1 MNVQAFGIH
10 GDPGAGK
17 PGGAAEGRT
26 ERPGKQERSEG
37 DRRYHVLKVLFQK
50 ETAEFINSRRM
61 LLFVLLAVLI
71 TVSGF
76 YAAVSGLSEALENG
90 NTASEFLFLKLFTV
104 SANSIPSY
112 NSLMALMGPFIGIFM
127 GFDAINSE
135 RTEGTLNRL
144 VSQPLY
150 RDQIIISK
158 FLAGLFISAVMVF
171 ASGLLIGSVGL
182 ITTGLVP
189 TGEEVGRLFIYL
201 CFCVI
206 YIGFWLA
213 MAILF
218 STVCRHA
225 ATSALACIA
234 VWLFCAI
241 FVSLLAGIIAD
252 AMYPVSGNDM
262 QAMMNEYQNYTCELN
277 LNRLSP
283 YYLFAEAAGTVLNPG
298 VRTINAVTVT
308 QLSGA
313 ISSNLS
319 LGQSLLLV
327 WPHLTGLAALM
338 LAVFAVS
345 YVSFMRQEI
354 RSR

>member
-1 MNVQAFGIH
+1 MI
-10 GDPGAGK
+10 
-17 PGGAAEGRT
+17 
-26 ERPGKQERSEG
+26 
-37 DRRYHVLKVLFQK
+37 
-50 ETAEFINSRRM
+50 
-61 LLFVLLAVLI
+61 LFVILTALI
-71 TVSGF
+71 TVTGF
-76 YAAVSGLSEALENG
+76 YAAVTGLSDALESG
-90 NTASEFLFLKLFTV
+90 SSSASFLFLKLFTV

-150 RDQIIISK
+150 RDNIIIGK
-158 FLAGLFISAVMVF
+158 FLAGIFLTAIMVF
-171 ASGLLIGSVGL
+171 SSGLLIAAVGL
-182 ITTGLVP
+182 IATGLVP
-189 TGEEVGRLFIYL
+189 TGAELARLLIYL

-225 ATSALACIA
+225 ATSALSCIA

-241 FVSLLAGIIAD
+241 FISLLAGIIAD
-252 AMYPVSGNDM
+252 ACYPVGGNDVQSM
-262 QAMMNEYQNYTCELN
+262 LNEVKNYTCEQN
-277 LNRLSP
+277 LNRISP
-283 YYLFAEAAGTVLNPG
+283 YYLFGEATSTLLNPG
-298 VRTINAVTVT
+298 VRSVNAVTMA

-313 ISSNLS
+313 LSSTLS
-319 LGQSLLLV
+319 VGQSLLLV
-327 WPHLTGLAALM
+327 WPHLTALAALM
-338 LAVFAVS
+338 LVAFAVS